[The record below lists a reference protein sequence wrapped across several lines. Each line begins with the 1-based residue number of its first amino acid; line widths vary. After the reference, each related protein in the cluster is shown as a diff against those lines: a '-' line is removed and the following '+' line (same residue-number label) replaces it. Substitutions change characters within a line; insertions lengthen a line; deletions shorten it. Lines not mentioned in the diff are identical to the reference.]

1 MQQQSPSTYFLSR
14 TEEEENPIIIDEE
27 ISTKYFHL
35 EQLFNS
41 FFPNDSLSVAKE
53 KSKEERDSKRIN
65 DSTFTYGEIVNIILL
80 FIFLF
85 IINLDFQIYGI
96 YF

>member
-1 MQQQSPSTYFLSR
+1 MQAQEAENYFASR
-14 TEEEENPIIIDEE
+14 TEEEECPIVIDQETS
-27 ISTKYFHL
+27 IKYYRL

-41 FFPNDSLSVAKE
+41 FFPSDSLSIAKE

-65 DSTFTYGEIVNIILL
+65 DSTFTYGEIVIIILL